1 MDWTTDLLKL
11 WKKNWF
17 LSWSVLKIVFH
28 VPHPSTNISLL
39 PSPMCLFFFRWM
51 SWSNSKL
58 RIRTHFILALYLLCC
73 KMLLLYISDTIVSA
87 SNQMPGGP
95 WAGHVEFMCLCS
107 KGGSIHM
114 SRPVPP
120 PMSILV
126 QGLRKHVQD
135 WAVLTDLGKDHKKG
149 DLGWMLLG
157 NRSHFWLAILTS
169 SCRVRAG

>member
-39 PSPMCLFFFRWM
+39 PSPVCLFFFRWM
-51 SWSNSKL
+51 SWSDSKL
-58 RIRTHFILALYLLCC
+58 RIRTHFILALYPLCC

-107 KGGSIHM
+107 KGGVYTWAAQCLHPWASW
-114 SRPVPP
+114 SKGSESTCRT
-120 PMSILV
+120 
-126 QGLRKHVQD
+126 GLCWPIWGRTIRKGTWV
-135 WAVLTDLGKDHKKG
+135 G
-149 DLGWMLLG
+149 
-157 NRSHFWLAILTS
+157 
-169 SCRVRAG
+169 CY